1 MYLNTFWDIKF
12 KNLAVWLANSIFAFD
27 SRTRFFPR
35 FQQNHKGY
43 YGAWLKSTKSTPQM
57 TIFFA
62 KSKKPYFWDVFMY
75 YPQNEIFSQKSGS
88 VSFLPLRNPNLMKSF
103 MKSFRKILRVNLEKT
118 RLPTDILTVVKS
130 WDPFSP
136 KGRGPIKLTAMP

>member
-1 MYLNTFWDIKF
+1 
-12 KNLAVWLANSIFAFD
+12 
-27 SRTRFFPR
+27 
-35 FQQNHKGY
+35 
-43 YGAWLKSTKSTPQM
+43 
-57 TIFFA
+57 
-62 KSKKPYFWDVFMY
+62 MY

-88 VSFLPLRNPNLMKSF
+88 VSFLPLRNPNL